1 MRNKKKYVSGK
12 FQVVSLIPSIE
23 LIYVIWYLI
32 DHCEFFLEIFLQ
44 NMQKTKKKKRKT
56 KKENPTLSKQ
66 VEAPN
71 PIKKET
77 VCSCHAAY
85 AFQSQFKLY
94 SCLNVKNSLLAA
106 GIKFCVCFEQEV
118 S

>member
-44 NMQKTKKKKRKT
+44 NMQKTKKKK
-56 KKENPTLSKQ
+56 ENEKGKPY
-66 VEAPN
+66 
-71 PIKKET
+71 PIQT
-77 VCSCHAAY
+77 
-85 AFQSQFKLY
+85 
-94 SCLNVKNSLLAA
+94 
-106 GIKFCVCFEQEV
+106 G
-118 S
+118 